1 MDLQT
6 GTEKIKVYSDDKG
19 RAKGDALISY
29 VRPESVDLAMEMLND
44 TEIRP
49 KYKVLLDKAQFE
61 QKGDYVPRKK
71 VTEDKVALIK
81 AKTDQSRL
89 LSWGEEEEGE
99 GLKIVIILNMFGPED
114 VETEENFEENLRQDI
129 IEECEAKLG
138 AVQRV
143 TVYENNPDGVVQ
155 IKFKEDAAAERCIQ
169 LMNGRFFAGR
179 ELKCFYW
186 DGKTDYRRTRETMED
201 EQRRLDD
208 FGKWIEGDE
217 PPKNESS
224 N

>member
-6 GTEKIKVYSDDKG
+6 GTEKIKVYTDDKG

-114 VETEENFEENLRQDI
+114 VE
-129 IEECEAKLG
+129 
-138 AVQRV
+138 V
-143 TVYENNPDGVVQ
+143 T
-155 IKFKEDAAAERCIQ
+155 F
-169 LMNGRFFAGR
+169 LF
-179 ELKCFYW
+179 
-186 DGKTDYRRTRETMED
+186 
-201 EQRRLDD
+201 
-208 FGKWIEGDE
+208 
-217 PPKNESS
+217 
-224 N
+224 